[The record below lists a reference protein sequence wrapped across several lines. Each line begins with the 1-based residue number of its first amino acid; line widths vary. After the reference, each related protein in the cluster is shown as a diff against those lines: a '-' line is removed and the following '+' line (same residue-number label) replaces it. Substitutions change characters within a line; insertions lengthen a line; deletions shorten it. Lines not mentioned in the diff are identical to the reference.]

1 MITEKIN
8 GFIKNLTSIVDNLNV
23 LLKSCEKTF
32 KGVFYLI
39 TLIFIFRGT
48 FNTDLLTRHKT
59 ETVTKVSQIIVNTNQ
74 VLTDEAV
81 QEFVVKKEQP
91 VEQFYYAFL
100 FFKGNNI
107 FDYIIIFTGLILMFV
122 LLFKIL
128 MLFKKDS
135 V

>member
-1 MITEKIN
+1 MITKKIN
-8 GFIKNLTSIVDNLNV
+8 DFIKNLTSIVDNLNV

-59 ETVTKVSQIIVNTNQ
+59 EAVTKVSEIVVNTNQ

-81 QEFVVKKEQP
+81 QDLVINKEQP
-91 VEQFYYAFL
+91 AEQFYYAIL
-100 FFKGNNI
+100 FFKGSNI
-107 FDYIIIFTGLILMFV
+107 FDYLIIFTGLILMFI